1 MEHSHSVSIHS
12 KRFSSFTDWNTDP
25 VVDGEFVPAL
35 PGKLFLQGGYDK
47 SLKIIAGHNI
57 NEGIEFMDPFAQDE
71 TRFEADLRIY
81 FPTITDAAI
90 QYISKTLYPPV
101 FDGSYGYTTETVRS
115 DLMITEAFFTCS
127 TNMLGRAYGDQTYNY
142 FFTVPP
148 SLHGDDIAYT
158 YFNGPSASV
167 QNDTLAVIMQ
177 EYFTNFAAT
186 GNPNGPGLPNFQT
199 YGEGSVVQNLGLVTI
214 GPVPDNT
221 VNPRCLWW
229 QKGLYA

>member
-1 MEHSHSVSIHS
+1 VSIHS
-12 KRFSSFTDWNTDP
+12 NRFGSFADCDTDP

-35 PGKLFLQGGYDK
+35 PGKLLLQGGYDK
-47 SLKIIAGHNI
+47 SLKIMTGHNI

-101 FDGSYGYTTETVRS
+101 FDGSYGYTTETARS

-127 TNMLGRAYGDQTYNY
+127 TNMLARAYGDQTYNY

-167 QNDTLAVIMQ
+167 HNDTLAVIMQ
-177 EYFTNFAAT
+177 EYFTNFATT

-199 YGEGSVVQNLGLVTI
+199 YGEGSVVQNLGLATI
-214 GPVPDNT
+214 GPVPDNAA
-221 VNPRCLWW
+221 NPRCLWW